1 MKMYKYA
8 LWMTVVLSATVQLSA
23 QKIEPI
29 PFGDMDNWLVRK
41 IKESALLGG
50 NTQYVYAVAPSDTVK
65 GNEAYVPKES
75 PWGSSNVM
83 ANVMGVIKTSTTVF
97 PEKRGN
103 GYCARMET
111 KLVSCKVLG
120 MFNIKVLASGT
131 IFLGQMDEPIRNTNN
146 PQSKMISGI
155 PFTKRPTALMLD
167 YKASPAEKMIKATGF
182 SKIQNLDGRDS
193 AEVCVYLQKRWEDEQ
208 GNIHAKRIATAYY
221 KFGQASNGWVNE
233 FKIPFLYGD
242 ITQHPDYKPYMCLV
256 PENDPK
262 YTRNSKG
269 EMVPIHE
276 EAWGDAQDEPTHII
290 LRISAG
296 DKGAYIGSPDSK
308 LWVDNVKFVY

>member
-1 MKMYKYA
+1 MKIRKYI
-8 LWMTVVLSATVQLSA
+8 LLLVVVLGGYATLHA
-23 QKIEPI
+23 QTVEPI
-29 PFGDMDNWLVRK
+29 PFGDMDNWLTRE
-41 IKESALLGG
+41 IKESPLLGG
-50 NTQYVYAVAPSDTVK
+50 RTQYVYAVAPSDTVK
-65 GNEAYVPKES
+65 GSVAYVPKES
-75 PWGSSNVM
+75 PWGSSNVL

-97 PEKRGN
+97 PEKRGD

-131 IFLGQMDEPIRNTNN
+131 IFLGEMDEPIRNTNN

-155 PFTKRPTALMLD
+155 PFTKRPTALMFD

-182 SKIQNLDGRDS
+182 SKIQTLDGRDS
-193 AEVCVYLQKRWEDEQ
+193 AEVCVYLQKRWEEAD
-208 GNIHAKRIATAYY
+208 GSVHAKRIATAYH
-221 KFGQASNGWVNE
+221 KFGEASNGWVDE
-233 FKIPFLYGD
+233 FKVPFLYGD
-242 ITQHPDYKPYMCLV
+242 ITKHPAYKPYMCLV

-269 EMVPIHE
+269 DIVPIQE
-276 EAWGDAQDEPTHII
+276 EAWGDAEEQPTHII